1 MSDLFATVPYALLTV
16 DMIAQMSM
24 TSVYDVIWVQD
35 GGQKSWWG
43 HWRISYYRS
52 LMNTRGTI
60 VGSDVHWES
69 IVYHIIK

>member
-24 TSVYDVIWVQD
+24 TSVYDVIRVQD

-43 HWRISYYRS
+43 VIGVS
-52 LMNTRGTI
+52 L
-60 VGSDVHWES
+60 
-69 IVYHIIK
+69 IIGL